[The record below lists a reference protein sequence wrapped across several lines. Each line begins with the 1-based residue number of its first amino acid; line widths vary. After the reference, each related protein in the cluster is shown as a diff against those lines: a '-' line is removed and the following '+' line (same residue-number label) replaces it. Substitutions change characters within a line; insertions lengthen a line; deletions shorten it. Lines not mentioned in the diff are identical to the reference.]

1 MTSQETRPASPDRQA
16 TEAVRSGSRTVFSIL
31 LSQVWTS
38 TVLPL
43 AGPLLI
49 GAFIL
54 LLAWVHASL
63 TGHRLG
69 DYGGFINH
77 TSAHSTLLPIF
88 FGLTIFLSYRSQA
101 RLLLSLGLGRWDY
114 LRGYLLLALYRS
126 FLATLVYGLTSL
138 LELASRGYGRDWMI
152 MNQQLNTWV
161 FAFNQT
167 YTDAARAYNLIDY
180 LANWFLVLLGVQLAG
195 MTLAACY
202 LRWGSR
208 VGTVLLLLALAWIL
222 SISRNLYGTL
232 MPDLGIGML
241 WEQGNY
247 PAQPP
252 TIWDYAQ
259 ENGGVVEEGIVIIQ
273 HPGWDF
279 VINYYLGLIL
289 PICAA
294 YLALTITW
302 AKTSFR

>member
-1 MTSQETRPASPDRQA
+1 MTSQDTRLASLDQQA
-16 TEAVRSGSRTVFSIL
+16 TEVTRSGSRTVFSIL

-38 TVLPL
+38 TLLPL

-69 DYGGFINH
+69 DYGDFINH

-126 FLATLVYGLTSL
+126 FLATLVYGVTSL
-138 LELASRGYGRDWMI
+138 LELASRGYGRDWMV
-152 MNQQLNTWV
+152 MNQQLDTWV

-167 YTDAARAYNLIDY
+167 YTDAARAYSLIDY
-180 LANWFLVLLGVQLAG
+180 LANWFLVLLGVQLVA
-195 MTLAACY
+195 MALAACF

-208 VGTVLLLLALAWIL
+208 VGTVLLLLALAGIL
-222 SISRNLYGTL
+222 SIARTLFGTL
-232 MPDLGIGML
+232 MPDLGIGVL
-241 WEQGNY
+241 WDQFNY
-247 PAQPP
+247 QYQSFNA
-252 TIWDYAQ
+252 WDYAQ
-259 ENGGVVEEGIVIIQ
+259 KSGGVVDGNTAIVQ
-273 HPGWDF
+273 HPSWGF
-279 VINYYLGLIL
+279 VINYYLSLIL

>member
-1 MTSQETRPASPDRQA
+1 M
-16 TEAVRSGSRTVFSIL
+16 
-31 LSQVWTS
+31 
-38 TVLPL
+38 
-43 AGPLLI
+43 
-49 GAFIL
+49 
-54 LLAWVHASL
+54 
-63 TGHRLG
+63 
-69 DYGGFINH
+69 
-77 TSAHSTLLPIF
+77 
-88 FGLTIFLSYRSQA
+88 
-101 RLLLSLGLGRWDY
+101 
-114 LRGYLLLALYRS
+114 
-126 FLATLVYGLTSL
+126 ATLVYGLTSL

-232 MPDLGIGML
+232 MPDLGIGAL

-252 TIWDYAQ
+252 LS
-259 ENGGVVEEGIVIIQ
+259 GIT
-273 HPGWDF
+273 PR
-279 VINYYLGLIL
+279 
-289 PICAA
+289 
-294 YLALTITW
+294 
-302 AKTSFR
+302 KTGEW